1 MQYAYNKKRKAFG
14 ICLIISQLLT
24 VHCAWGRS
32 AAETTLDKFA
42 EVQTLPAKKRTP
54 KHAKL
59 LVLDQPGGGEVQIS
73 ATAGYTAGIYD
84 RDFTSP
90 AFLPN
95 SYKIKSEATGLA
107 SQLTAAYGLTDN
119 FYSKVSM
126 SYGNS
131 KTTQTTTNN
140 GSVANGSESTGT
152 SDGIEEPSI
161 LIGAQ
166 AFLGSTQLFG
176 ELSVDVSI
184 GDRVEKRNS
193 DIDSSDNNLRGGM
206 QYSPHLGIVHD
217 LGSALLMGGISYSV
231 QDERN
236 EKIERI
242 GYTTTTRVKGGNS
255 LNVVT
260 GFELK
265 KLMRWGFL
273 LGYQK
278 EDSKERT
285 AVETNQVTSTPS
297 NSQIVAATYMGIE
310 LGSSAYLIPKL
321 SYVTTL
327 DKSVVSNG
335 TQIDINQLDVWSFN
349 LGARVSF

>member
-1 MQYAYNKKRKAFG
+1 MQYTYNKKRKAFG

-32 AAETTLDKFA
+32 AAEMTLDKFT
-42 EVQTLPAKKRTP
+42 EVQALPAKKRAP
-54 KHAKL
+54 KHSKL
-59 LVLDQPGGGEVQIS
+59 LVFDQPGGGEVQIA
-73 ATAGYTAGIYD
+73 ATAGYTAGIFD
-84 RDFTSP
+84 LSFTSP
-90 AFLPN
+90 ALPN
-95 SYKIKSEATGLA
+95 LYKVKSETTGLA

-140 GSVANGSESTGT
+140 GSVVNGFESTDT

-161 LIGAQ
+161 LMGTQ

-193 DIDSSDNNLRGGM
+193 DIDSSNNNLRGGM
-206 QYSPHLGIVHD
+206 QYSPRLGIVHD
-217 LGSALLMGGISYSV
+217 LGSTLLMGGISYSV
-231 QDERN
+231 HDERN
-236 EKIERI
+236 EKTERI

-260 GFELK
+260 GLELK
-265 KLMRWGFL
+265 NLMRWGFL

-297 NSQIVAATYMGIE
+297 NSQVIAATYMGIE

-321 SYVTTL
+321 SYGTTL
-327 DKSVVSNG
+327 DKNVVSNG
-335 TQIDINQLDVWSFN
+335 TQIDINQSDVWSFN